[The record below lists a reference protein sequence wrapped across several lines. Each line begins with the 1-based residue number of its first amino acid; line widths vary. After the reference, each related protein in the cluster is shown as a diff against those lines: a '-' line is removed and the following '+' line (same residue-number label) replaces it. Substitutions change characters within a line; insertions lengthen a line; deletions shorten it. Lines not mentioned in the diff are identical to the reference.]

1 MDESDWCRQSTVR
14 EVASIVHTRG
24 TMTMHIL
31 VHKGS
36 GSDPSYCSSRT
47 TSENA
52 EACEAKNDDLVMRS
66 CAMKNVKRIWTLVL
80 GTKSILDPSP
90 GNEIHRELLFI
101 SDY

>member
-1 MDESDWCRQSTVR
+1 MADPDWLRHSGSYVDESDWCRQSTVR

-36 GSDPSYCSSRT
+36 SDPSYCSSRT

-52 EACEAKNDDLVMRS
+52 EAWLLCEARKM
-66 CAMKNVKRIWTLVL
+66 A
-80 GTKSILDPSP
+80 IL
-90 GNEIHRELLFI
+90 
-101 SDY
+101 